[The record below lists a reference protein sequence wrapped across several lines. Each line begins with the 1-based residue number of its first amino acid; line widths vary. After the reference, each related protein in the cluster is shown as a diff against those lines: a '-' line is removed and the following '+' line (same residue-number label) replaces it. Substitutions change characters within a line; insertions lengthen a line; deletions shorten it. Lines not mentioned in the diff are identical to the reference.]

1 MHKLHFIARKKQYC
15 ILLLAFLFLLVTVP
29 AYAAPTLRVNAKGN
43 DVTILQQKLIALS
56 YSIKDPRLSL
66 IHIYSKVR
74 R

>member
-43 DVTILQQKLIALS
+43 DVTILQQKLLLLAI
-56 YSIKDPRLSL
+56 
-66 IHIYSKVR
+66 
-74 R
+74 